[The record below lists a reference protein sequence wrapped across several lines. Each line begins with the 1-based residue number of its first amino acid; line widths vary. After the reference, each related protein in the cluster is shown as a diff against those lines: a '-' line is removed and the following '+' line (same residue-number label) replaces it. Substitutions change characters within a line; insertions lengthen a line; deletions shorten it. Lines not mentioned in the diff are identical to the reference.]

1 MSRAANILI
10 VDDDANLRQNIHFIL
25 EKGGMKS
32 SMASSGEEAIQRM
45 RTTAFD
51 LVLLD
56 VQMPGMGG
64 LEALRIMRERHPD
77 VGVIMCSVLKDIA
90 VAVEAMHAG
99 ALDYI
104 TKDFSPAELIARVRK
119 TLAQLRAGRELERLH
134 DVEASH
140 VGRPLVMGSSPR
152 MRAVVQVAEKIAA
165 KPVTV
170 LITGESGTG
179 KEVLARYIHARSD
192 RKTNPFVAVN
202 LPAIP
207 ANLVESEL
215 FGHERGAFTGADRQK
230 LGKFELA
237 NGGTLF
243 LDEIGDLALDLQSKI
258 LRALQEH
265 EIERV
270 GGEKPIQLDLRVI
283 CATNRDLGQRVQEG
297 KFREDLYWRLKV
309 VPIELPPLRERR
321 EDIRDLAQHFLARTA
336 AEHGRAPQ
344 TLSEGALQLLERYR
358 WPGNIRELENIMAR
372 MTVVCDSEVIEESDL
387 PYDFALTAS
396 ATPEAESEV
405 QSLDAAILAFEKSF
419 LRKALKRNHWNRKR
433 TAEQLQ
439 IGYSTLKA
447 KLKTYGIVAGADG
460 DED

>member
-10 VDDDANLRQNIHFIL
+10 VDDDSTIRQNINFIL
-25 EKGGMKS
+25 EKGGMRPN
-32 SMASSGEEAIQRM
+32 MASSGEEALQRM

-77 VGVIMCSVLKDIA
+77 VGVIMLSVIKDIA
-90 VAVEAMHAG
+90 VAVEAMHTG
-99 ALDYI
+99 ALDYV
-104 TKDFSPAELIARVRK
+104 TKDFSPPELIARVRK

-134 DVEASH
+134 DVEATH
-140 VGRPLVMGSSPR
+140 VARPMVLGGSPR
-152 MRAVVQVAEKIAA
+152 MRGVAAVADKIAA
-165 KPVTV
+165 RPVTV

-192 RKTNPFVAVN
+192 RKTGPFVAVN
-202 LPAIP
+202 LPAIQH
-207 ANLVESEL
+207 ALVESEL
-215 FGHERGAFTGADRQK
+215 FGHERGAFTGADKQK

-243 LDEIGDLALDLQSKI
+243 LDEIGELALDLQAKL

-283 CATNRDLGQRVQEG
+283 CATNRDLPERVKEG

-309 VPIELPPLRERR
+309 LPIELPPLRERR
-321 EDIRDLAQHFLARTA
+321 EDVGDLSQHFLARVA
-336 AEHGRAPQ
+336 AEHGKPPQ
-344 TLSEGALQLLERYR
+344 TLSEGALQILVRYPC
-358 WPGNIRELENIMAR
+358 PGNIRELENILQRVSA
-372 MTVVCDSEVIEESDL
+372 TCDSPVIEESDL
-387 PYDFALTAS
+387 PYELALTAAS
-396 ATPEAESEV
+396 SSRAEVDEAQPLEE
-405 QSLDAAILAFEKSF
+405 AMNAFEKSF
-419 LRKALKRNHWNRKR
+419 LRRALKRNGWQKKL
-433 TAEQLQ
+433 TAEELK

-447 KLKTYGIVAGADG
+447 KLKTHGIAHGDG
-460 DED
+460 EEE

>member
-1 MSRAANILI
+1 MSSRAASILI

-32 SMASSGEEAIQRM
+32 SMASSGEEALQRM

-90 VAVEAMHAG
+90 VAVEAMHTG
-99 ALDYI
+99 ALDYV
-104 TKDFSPAELIARVRK
+104 TKDFSPPELIARVRK

-134 DVEASH
+134 DVEATH
-140 VGRPLVMGSSPR
+140 IGRPMVLGTSPQ

-170 LITGESGTG
+170 LVTGESGTG

-192 RKTNPFVAVN
+192 RRTSPFVAVN

-243 LDEIGDLALDLQSKI
+243 LDEIGDLALDLQAKI

-270 GGEKPIQLDLRVI
+270 GGEKPILLDLRVI
-283 CATNRDLGQRVQEG
+283 CATNRDLAKLVQEG
-297 KFREDLYWRLKV
+297 KFREDLFWRLKV

-321 EDIRDLAQHFLARTA
+321 EDIRDLAQHFLARNA
-336 AEHGRAPQ
+336 AEHGRPPQ
-344 TLSEGALQLLERYR
+344 TLSDGALQLLERYR

-372 MTVVCDSEVIEESDL
+372 MTVVCDSQMIEESDL
-387 PYDFALTAS
+387 PYDFALTAA
-396 ATPEAESEV
+396 ATPEAETGQGLE
-405 QSLDAAILAFEKSF
+405 AAILAFEKSF
-419 LRKALKRNHWNRKR
+419 LRKALKRNQWNRKR

-447 KLKTYGIVAGADG
+447 KLKSYGIVAGAEG
-460 DED
+460 DDD